1 MEIIA
6 QTNEGWILKSSKEEI
21 NNLLGYYFQGS
32 EVANLHIGSDV
43 RVATMFNQLYYLE
56 RNKRELKYLAE
67 KLREYANN
75 LEAVRPILVEEKTDG
90 D

>member
-1 MEIIA
+1 MKIVA
-6 QTNEGWILKSSKEEI
+6 QTNKGWMLESSKEEV
-21 NNLLGYYFQGS
+21 NNLIGYYSHNPETAFLGIGS
-32 EVANLHIGSDV
+32 EI

-56 RNKRELKYLAE
+56 RNKRELRYLAE

>member
-1 MEIIA
+1 MKIVA
-6 QTNEGWILKSSKEEI
+6 QTNKGWMLESSKEEV
-21 NNLLGYYFQGS
+21 NNLIGYYFPGS
-32 EVANLHIGSDV
+32 EVTSLHIGSEV
-43 RVATMFNQLYYLE
+43 RVATMFSQLYYLE

>member
-1 MEIIA
+1 MKIVA
-6 QTNEGWILKSSKEEI
+6 QTNKGWMLESSKEEV
-21 NNLLGYYFQGS
+21 NNLIGYYFQGS
-32 EVANLHIGSDV
+32 EVANLRIGSEV
-43 RVATMFNQLYYLE
+43 RVATMFSQLYYLE